1 MCLYHFLQEKSVGCN
16 KKMAKARID
25 AFAILNS
32 DASLVKGCYGFC
44 QKSFSGYTPSST
56 SFLILATVSGRSS
69 G

>member
-32 DASLVKGCYGFC
+32 DASLVKGCYGSC

-56 SFLILATVSGRSS
+56 SF
-69 G
+69 